1 MLRSG
6 TVLGALV
13 LALATACGAEKD
25 KGEQEAAGKEC
36 GPAPAAMAGK
46 PKLPP
51 RFPTPSGVRYTSDR
65 RAGPSRI
72 VAGFRDGDLEQ
83 AFDAYES
90 AFGDAGYDV
99 TKDEK
104 EDVDA
109 EVNFAGGS
117 STGQVKLVQGC
128 KDRTTITVTIRPE

>member
-6 TVLGALV
+6 TVIGALV
-13 LALATACGAEKD
+13 LALAAACGEGDEGEK
-25 KGEQEAAGKEC
+25 EAAGKDC

-51 RFPTPSGVRYTSDR
+51 RFPTPDGVRYTGDR
-65 RAGPSRI
+65 QAGPSRI
-72 VAGFRDGDLEQ
+72 VDGFREGELDE
-83 AFDAYES
+83 AFDAYRDG
-90 AFGDAGYDV
+90 FGGAGYDV

-109 EVNFAGGS
+109 EVNFEGGS
-117 STGQVKLVQGC
+117 STGQVKLVQEC
-128 KDRTTITVTIRPE
+128 RDRTKIAVTIRPE